1 LLLNIRNEETVMRLK
16 FVIPALAVLATT
28 MAAPAYA
35 QYARVYGPGYYGPTY
50 GGPAYRHRVFRGAYN
65 EGPAIG
71 PLFYGDGWVPEP
83 IYDHSRPG
91 GIDPNIRP
99 PS

>member
-1 LLLNIRNEETVMRLK
+1 MRNK
-16 FVIPALAVLATT
+16 FVVPAIAVVATA

-35 QYARVYGPGYYGPTY
+35 QYARVYGPGYHGPSY
-50 GGPAYRHRVFRGAYN
+50 YGPAYRHRVFRGAYD
-65 EGPAIG
+65 EGPVIG

-83 IYDHSRPG
+83 IFDRSRTG
-91 GIDPNIRP
+91 GIDPYINP